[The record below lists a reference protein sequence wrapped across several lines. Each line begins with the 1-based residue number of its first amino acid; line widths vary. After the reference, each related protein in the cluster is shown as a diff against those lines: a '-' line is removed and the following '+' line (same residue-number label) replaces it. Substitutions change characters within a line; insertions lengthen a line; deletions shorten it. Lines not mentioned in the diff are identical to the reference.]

1 MRKRKYDTELII
13 KIEKKH
19 IEQGISSRQLSTQ
32 YSIHHGIIEEWVVVL
47 ILTNLCFF
55 FAEMLCRNCIQLS
68 AGLQVMKNP

>member
-13 KIEKKH
+13 KIVKKH

-32 YSIHHGIIEEWVVVL
+32 YSIHHGIIEEWIVVL

-55 FAEMLCRNCIQLS
+55 FAEM
-68 AGLQVMKNP
+68 